1 MLGGI
6 VHAAGVLDDGM
17 AVQQNKERFRNV
29 LAPKV
34 AGAWNMQS
42 LADEYGSRFF
52 VMFSAG
58 AAVLGSRGQTSYAA
72 ANGFMDALAHRRYS
86 LGRPA
91 MAIDWGVW
99 GESGMAASLANRE
112 RQRLADLGV
121 ATMSP
126 DRGIEIFERL
136 ARAGTPPQIAV
147 LSVAWPQYVAQ
158 TGPSRPFFSRL
169 TAAPARGAAV
179 DAAPVAATLAA
190 RLAATA
196 AAARVGVLTAHV
208 QESALRVLGLPPT
221 FALDVHQGLR
231 DVGLDSLMAVEL
243 RNVLQASVG
252 QSLPPTLAF
261 DYPTVAALSRYLAE
275 EILGFARVDANAPEV
290 GRDRPDV
297 IADVRALTDEEAEA
311 QLAAELSALQQTD
324 THGH

>member
-1 MLGGI
+1 
-6 VHAAGVLDDGM
+6 
-17 AVQQNKERFRNV
+17 
-29 LAPKV
+29 
-34 AGAWNMQS
+34 
-42 LADEYGSRFF
+42 
-52 VMFSAG
+52 
-58 AAVLGSRGQTSYAA
+58 
-72 ANGFMDALAHRRYS
+72 
-86 LGRPA
+86 
-91 MAIDWGVW
+91 
-99 GESGMAASLANRE
+99 
-112 RQRLADLGV
+112 
-121 ATMSP
+121 
-126 DRGIEIFERL
+126 
-136 ARAGTPPQIAV
+136 
-147 LSVAWPQYVAQ
+147 
-158 TGPSRPFFSRL
+158 
-169 TAAPARGAAV
+169 
-179 DAAPVAATLAA
+179 VAATLAA

-252 QSLPPTLAF
+252 KSLPPTLAF

-297 IADVRALTDEEAEA
+297 IADVSALTDEEAEA